1 MSWRQP
7 AHAMATKPT
16 ASRRG
21 TGRVLAINLIL
32 HLHHRDRPEA
42 LEKAARFQRLELG
55 IVGFQ
60 AKEKLVRGCAVTEIG
75 SVEER
80 VIEGRQTTHGQHAE
94 GSGKAG
100 PEDGP
105 LVRRNNESRPGKER
119 TPSDIQRV

>member
-32 HLHHRDRPEA
+32 HLHHRNRSEA

-55 IVGFQ
+55 IVGLQ
-60 AKEKLVRGCAVTEIG
+60 AQEKLVCGCTVTEIR

-80 VIEGRQTTHGQHAE
+80 VIEGRQTTHGEHAE
-94 GSGKAG
+94 GSGKAC

-105 LVRRNNESRPGKER
+105 LIRRNNERRPGE
-119 TPSDIQRV
+119 

>member
-7 AHAMATKPT
+7 AHARATRPT

-32 HLHHRDRPEA
+32 HLHHRNRSEA

-60 AKEKLVRGCAVTEIG
+60 AKEKLVCGRTVTEIR

-80 VIEGRQTTHGQHAE
+80 VIERWQTAHGQHAE
-94 GSGKAG
+94 GSGKAC
-100 PEDGP
+100 PENGP
-105 LVRRNNESRPGKER
+105 LIRRDNESRP
-119 TPSDIQRV
+119 